1 VVWTANCSVPPVVA
15 CPSRGDEHWH
25 GAPSDRYMAHIA
37 MQDPDE
43 NGQVVTW
50 LDHVTGDE
58 YLSEPGPV
66 KQRSSKRSHEQEAEQ
81 HD

>member
-1 VVWTANCSVPPVVA
+1 
-15 CPSRGDEHWH
+15 
-25 GAPSDRYMAHIA
+25 MAHIA
-37 MQDPDE
+37 MQDADE